1 MRILACD
8 FLTVDTLWLRRFYL
22 LFFIELHTRRVQ
34 LAGVTANPSGTWV
47 TQQERNLMV
56 EGFRSERPLR
66 FPDPRSRRE
75 VPEPGEL
82 SGDPP
87 VAPARILAR

>member
-47 TQQERNLMV
+47 TQQARNLMV
-56 EGFRSERPLR
+56 EGFARSGHCAFLIHDRDAK
-66 FPDPRSRRE
+66 FPSPASSAAIRR
-75 VPEPGEL
+75 
-82 SGDPP
+82 
-87 VAPARILAR
+87 